1 MHNNDRLVQWLEDIV
16 RRQYAGKVALVC
28 LYGSYINGT
37 EEQGSDV
44 DCYFVPKTKEGLKLA
59 RTFLLDGVG
68 YDIFPM
74 GWERLEA
81 IANLETSQQPLVGDV
96 QVLYA
101 DTPDDL
107 ARFKRIQQL
116 LKTNLQDVDFR
127 KKAAE
132 RRFLR
137 AFSRLPMEQ
146 YTLKESRLS
155 SGGMLMDIAEG
166 LAYERGAYYH
176 RGLKTQFSDLLQL
189 PDLPKDMEQLY
200 LSVLKA
206 QTTAEISQASLALLT
221 EIGCPYAAPQPVLWP
236 DMPQEGQ
243 DLAGL
248 YEEIRSTFLKVY
260 RCVENKNPVLAF
272 LSAVCLQWE
281 LTWLDVLSAYDFHDL
296 RPLEAQTRQAENA
309 VRSRIAQ
316 TGGILREYNGFEAF
330 LAAQK

>member
-1 MHNNDRLVQWLEDIV
+1 MTNNDRLVHWLKETV
-16 RRQYAGKVALVC
+16 EQQFAGQIALVC
-28 LYGSYINGT
+28 IYGSYINGT
-37 EEQGSDV
+37 ANRFSDV
-44 DCYFVPKTKEGLKLA
+44 DCYFVPKTEAGLNLA
-59 RTFLLDGVG
+59 RTFILDGVG

-74 GWERLEA
+74 SWQRLEA

-96 QVLYA
+96 WVLYA
-101 DTPDDL
+101 DDPDDL
-107 ARFKRIQQL
+107 ARFKEIQQL
-116 LKTNLQDVDFR
+116 LKTNLQDHNFR

-132 RRFLR
+132 QRFLR
-137 AFSRLPMEQ
+137 AASRLPTAQ
-146 YTLKESRLS
+146 YTLKDSRLS

-166 LAYERGAYYH
+166 LAYERGEYYH

-189 PDLPKDMEQLY
+189 PDLPKAMEQLY

-260 RCVENKNPVLAF
+260 RCVEKKDPVLAF
-272 LSAVCLQWE
+272 LSAVCLQWDFP
-281 LTWLDVLSAYDFHDL
+281 WLDVLSVYDFYDL
-296 RPLEAQTRQAENA
+296 RPLEVQTRQAEST

-330 LAAQK
+330 LAAQT